1 MGIHV
6 LRRVADLGDG
16 LVLAPERFDPRR
28 RVEVVARRCLSDIVD
43 VVAENVSARSCN
55 SPGAVLILD
64 TTHAYQGFVVFR
76 HDPVPAASMGSTKRR
91 VQAGD
96 VIISRLR
103 PYLRQVALIDEALFR
118 LCPGGNAVVA
128 STEFFVLHGRA
139 GFDAAGLVPF
149 LLSERVQAALAAGQ
163 EGGHHPR
170 FCKELLLSLPVP
182 DGVARQVNRTAQQ
195 MRRLA
200 AAVRSSLLAS
210 RALVARVQ
218 AEMAT
223 HALANPGR

>member
-16 LVLAPERFDPRR
+16 LPLAPERFDPRR
-28 RVEVVARRCLSDIVD
+28 RVEVVARRCLSEIVD

-55 SPGAVLILD
+55 SPGAILILD

-76 HDPVPAASMGSTKRR
+76 NDPVPAASMGSTKRR

-103 PYLRQVALIDEALFR
+103 PYLRQVALVDEALFR

-128 STEFFVLHGRA
+128 STEFFVLRGRA

-210 RALVARVQ
+210 RSLVARVE
-218 AEMAT
+218 AEM
-223 HALANPGR
+223 G

>member
-16 LVLAPERFDPRR
+16 FVLAPERFDPRR
-28 RVEVVARRCLSDIVD
+28 RVEVAARRCLSD
-43 VVAENVSARSCN
+43 VVEVVSENVSAKSCK

-64 TTHAYQGFVVFR
+64 TAHAFEGFVVFR
-76 HDPVPAASMGSTKRR
+76 HDPVPPASMGSAKRR

-103 PYLRQVALIDEALFR
+103 PYLRQVALVDEALFR

-128 STEFFVLHGRA
+128 STEFFVLRGRA

-149 LLSERVQAALAAGQ
+149 LLSEPVQEALAAGQ

-170 FCKELLLSLPVP
+170 FAKELLLSLPVP
-182 DGVARQVNRTAQQ
+182 DQVARDCDRTSRK
-195 MRRLA
+195 MRSLA
-200 AAVRSSLLAS
+200 AAVRKAMLAS
-210 RALVARVQ
+210 RSMVAAV
-218 AEMAT
+218 ET
-223 HALANPGR
+223 ALARP

>member
-1 MGIHV
+1 MGIPV
-6 LRRVADLGDG
+6 LCRVADLGDG

-28 RVEVVARRCLSDIVD
+28 RVEIVARRCLSDAVEIVS
-43 VVAENVSARSCN
+43 ENVSARSCKG
-55 SPGAVLILD
+55 PGAVLVLD
-64 TTHAYQGFVVFR
+64 TAHAYEGFVVFR
-76 HDPVPAASMGSTKRR
+76 HDPVPPASMGSVKRR

-103 PYLRQVALIDEALFR
+103 PYLRQVALVDEALFR

-128 STEFFVLHGRA
+128 STEFFVLRGRA

-149 LLSERVQAALAAGQ
+149 LLSERVQASLAAGQ

-170 FCKELLLSLPVP
+170 FRKELLLSLPLP
-182 DGVARQVNRTAQQ
+182 EGVARKVNRTAQR

-200 AAVRSSLLAS
+200 SAVRGSLFAS
-210 RALVARVQ
+210 RSLAAEAE
-218 AEMAT
+218 AEMT
-223 HALANPGR
+223 

>member
-6 LRRVADLGDG
+6 LCRVADLGDG

-28 RVEVVARRCLSDIVD
+28 RVEVFARRCLSDAVD
-43 VVAENVSARSCN
+43 LISDNVSARSCN
-55 SPGAVLILD
+55 LPGAVLVLD
-64 TTHAYQGFVVFR
+64 TKHAYEGFVVSR
-76 HDPVPAASMGSTKRR
+76 HDPVPPAKMGSTKRR

-103 PYLRQVALIDEALFR
+103 PYLRQVALVDEALFA
-118 LCPGGNAVVA
+118 LCPGGNAVVV
-128 STEFFVLHGRA
+128 STEFFVLRGRA
-139 GFDAAGLVPF
+139 GLDAAGLVPF

-182 DGVARQVNRTAQQ
+182 DGVARQANQTARN
-195 MRRLA
+195 MRKLA
-200 AAVRSSLLAS
+200 AAVRDSLIAS
-210 RALVARVQ
+210 RSLVARVE
-218 AEMAT
+218 AEMAQE
-223 HALANPGR
+223 